1 MPQGKGT
8 YGKKVGRPPSKK
20 AARKGKAID
29 RKKKK
34 IAKANKVISK
44 GSKKLLKELGPAKY
58 KKLRTTKG
66 MKLSSG
72 QKRTVSKVNKAS
84 KKVARKTKAIARK
97 VLRMSKGAKSSKY
110 KK

>member
-1 MPQGKGT
+1 
-8 YGKKVGRPPSKK
+8 
-20 AARKGKAID
+20 
-29 RKKKK
+29 
-34 IAKANKVISK
+34 
-44 GSKKLLKELGPAKY
+44 
-58 KKLRTTKG
+58 

-97 VLRMSKGAKSSKY
+97 VLKMSKGAKSSKY